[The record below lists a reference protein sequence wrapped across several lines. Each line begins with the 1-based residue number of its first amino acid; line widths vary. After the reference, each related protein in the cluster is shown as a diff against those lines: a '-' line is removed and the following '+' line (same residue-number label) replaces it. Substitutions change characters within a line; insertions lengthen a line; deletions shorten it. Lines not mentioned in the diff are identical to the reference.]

1 MIQGAAFGILVFIS
15 MDKKKKNSRS
25 RQKKP
30 KVVLQRNQVIILTA
44 AIVAVCICML
54 CVAVLTA
61 PPSPGPVFPPER
73 ENRGITADSPESD
86 SYQQEAEKTVREHTV
101 DSGTVPPVTGG
112 NPVQE
117 PADKAVP
124 EKTEIPPAS
133 RQESVQDDSTQ
144 KYLPEKT
151 HPVEPDNKTEPVP
164 GTQPFQNYRIP
175 EAVDNAT
182 LVFVFDDGGQ
192 NLTQLQPFLQLP
204 FPVCI
209 AVMPQL
215 PYSAESATRVR
226 DAGKELMLHQP
237 MQAQNLSV
245 NPGPGAITPDM
256 HTYEIEALLR
266 ENLAEIGPVAG
277 INNHEGSL
285 ITESI
290 VKIGAVLDVCRT
302 EGIYFLDSRTTA
314 ATAAPQAALERG
326 MQIWERDI
334 FLDNTP
340 DRQDIIN
347 QILQGLKIANRD
359 GYAIMIGHVWSGTT
373 LTQILLELYPQL
385 IQHGYRFTTI
395 RGLYENFGN

>member
-1 MIQGAAFGILVFIS
+1 

-86 SYQQEAEKTVREHTV
+86 SYQQEAEKPVREHLV
-101 DSGTVPPVTGG
+101 DSGTVPAVTDS
-112 NPVQE
+112 NPMQE

-124 EKTEIPPAS
+124 EQTENPPVS

-151 HPVEPDNKTEPVP
+151 HPVEP
-164 GTQPFQNYRIP
+164 PFQNYRIP
-175 EAVDNAT
+175 QAVNNAT

-326 MQIWERDI
+326 MQIWERDV
-334 FLDNTP
+334 FLDNTS
-340 DRQDIIN
+340 DREDIVN

-359 GYAIMIGHVWSGTT
+359 GYAIMIGHIWSGTT